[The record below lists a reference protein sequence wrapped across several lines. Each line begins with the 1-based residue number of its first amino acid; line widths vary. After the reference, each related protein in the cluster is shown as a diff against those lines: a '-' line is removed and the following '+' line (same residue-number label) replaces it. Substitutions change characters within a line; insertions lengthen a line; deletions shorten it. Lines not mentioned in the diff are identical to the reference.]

1 MKIPK
6 YYLIYYLIVAM
17 LGTLGTPLGT
27 KASSVGVQFLMIQ
40 NQSQALNTTPLE
52 YFYGNVGGTNVNLK
66 AGFAPVAQTNW
77 NTIGGVYG
85 YISTVSPGTT
95 PLATN
100 LIDKSGALT
109 PVTVSATGFF
119 FGTGAGSGSGDDILA
134 QSELL
139 ELSGLAYGTPSPT
152 TITITNIPY
161 SQYTIFVYTA
171 CDSSGNYAEVTV
183 GSSNQYFISTNFSS
197 AWVVPPTT
205 STSPG
210 SPGDVLVFSNLSG
223 NGQQIVLN
231 GNDPSVGYD
240 NVGINGIQIVSSTGQ
255 SIGIQLWLDDG
266 STYRQVV
273 HTPPPV
279 NLKAGVASVAQTNWN
294 SIITDYQ
301 GNSFTSTYTNLIDST
316 GATINSLFATVSG
329 WAWSQATIFGS
340 GDPNQLGDSDLGSG
354 TVLAEGSTDAYVGI
368 TNIPYSQY
376 DIYVYLCVDNPGN
389 GSACTIGSTVDNY
402 YSVSVNSGYVG
413 YVSTNQ
419 WQTITNQGDFA
430 DYLVFTNL
438 TGSSQLIDL
447 NVPNNGG
454 INGFQIVQ
462 TGIVAPI
469 PLHISYAAGSVTLT
483 WADPSFSLQSATNV
497 NGPYT
502 TIGGATSGY
511 TQSVSGTQKF
521 YRLIH

>member
-1 MKIPK
+1 MLK
-6 YYLIYYLIVAM
+6 YCLMVAM
-17 LGTLGTPLGT
+17 LGILGTPLGT
-27 KASSVGVQFLMIQ
+27 KASSVGVQFLMVQ

-52 YFYGNVGGTNVNLK
+52 YFYGNVGGTNANLM
-66 AGFAPVAQTNW
+66 AGYAPVAQTNW

-85 YISTVSPGTT
+85 YVSTVSPGTT
-95 PLATN
+95 PLATK

-119 FGTGAGSGSGDDILA
+119 YGTGAGSGSGDDILA
-134 QSELL
+134 QTELL

-161 SQYTIFVYTA
+161 SQYTIYVYTA
-171 CDSSGNYAEVTV
+171 CDSGGNYAEVTV

-197 AWVVPPTT
+197 AWVIPPTT

-223 NGQQIVLN
+223 SGQQIVLN
-231 GNDPSVGYD
+231 GNNPTVGYD

-301 GNSFTSTYTNLIDST
+301 GSGFTSTYTNLIDST

-329 WAWSQATIFGS
+329 WAWSQATIFDS
-340 GDPNQLGDSDLGSG
+340 SDPNQVGDSDLGSG
-354 TVLAEGSTDAYVGI
+354 TVLAEGATHAHVGI

-376 DIYVYLCVDNPGN
+376 NLYVYLCVDNQGN
-389 GSACTIGSTVDNY
+389 SGQCTIGSTVDNY
-402 YSVSVNSGYVG
+402 TTASVGGG
-413 YVSTNQ
+413 YVSTSQ
-419 WQTITNQGDFA
+419 WTTITNTGDFA

-447 NVPNNGG
+447 YVPSNGG

-469 PLHISYAAGSVTLT
+469 PLHVSYAAGNVTLT

-502 TIGGATSGY
+502 TIVGATSGY
-511 TQSVSGTQKF
+511 TEPVSGTQKF